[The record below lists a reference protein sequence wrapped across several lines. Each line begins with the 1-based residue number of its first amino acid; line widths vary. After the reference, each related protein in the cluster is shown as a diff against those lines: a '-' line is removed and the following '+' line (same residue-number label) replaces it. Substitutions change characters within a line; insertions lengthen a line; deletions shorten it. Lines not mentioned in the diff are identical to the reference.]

1 MNISAWIKAARPRT
15 LPLTLVCIGTGNAA
29 ASFFGPFS
37 WVIFGLTVTTAF
49 LLQVLSNFANDYGD
63 FVKGTDNENRVGPQ
77 RAMQSG
83 VISVPQMKRALWI
96 CAGLSL
102 LSGTGLLLYALD
114 SWVEWM
120 IFFLMGLFSMAAAVM
135 YTVGKKAYGY
145 NGLGDLMVFIFFGLV
160 GVFGSYYL
168 QSGTVEWT
176 VFLPAAS
183 VGLFSAGVLNMNNLR
198 DIDNDRNSGKNTLA
212 VMLGQANTKRYQAF
226 LIMAGLSCTV
236 LFFCIN
242 NIPGKTVILIPSLL
256 LFAIHL
262 VAVFREQKSEGFDK
276 HLKICV
282 FSTLIYGLNFA
293 VAVLSCN

>member
-1 MNISAWIKAARPRT
+1 MNITAWIKAARLRT
-15 LPLTLVCIGTGNAA
+15 LPLTVVCIGTGNVV
-29 ASFFGPFS
+29 ASFFGSFS
-37 WVIFGLTVTTAF
+37 WGIFGLTLSTAF

-83 VISVPQMKRALWI
+83 VITVSQMKRALWI

-102 LSGTGLLLYALD
+102 LSGIGLLVFALD
-114 SWVEWM
+114 SLVEWM
-120 IFFLMGLFSMAAAVM
+120 VFFMMGLFSIAAAIM

-198 DIDNDRNSGKNTLA
+198 DIVNDRNSGKNTLA
-212 VMLGQANTKRYQAF
+212 VKLGQNKTKGYQAF
-226 LIMAGLSCTV
+226 LIIAGLVCTV
-236 LFFCIN
+236 LFFYIN
-242 NIPGKTVILIPSLL
+242 NIPTKIGMITPSLI

-262 VAVFREQKSEGFDK
+262 IAVFKEQKSEGFDK

-282 FSTLIYGLNFA
+282 LSTLIYGLNFA
-293 VAVLSCN
+293 VAILC